1 MTKNKLKALYNIT
14 LNSILDED
22 ETDEIKQ
29 NKILMLNIQF
39 LKSENPN
46 DYNQEAIKN
55 VVYHLDLH
63 KYSNP
68 TFEGI
73 PETLIKIYHNY
84 KCI

>member
-1 MTKNKLKALYNIT
+1 
-14 LNSILDED
+14 
-22 ETDEIKQ
+22 
-29 NKILMLNIQF
+29 MLNIQF